1 MISNITPED
10 RAYWQK
16 KMADHAE
23 RQKPHS
29 VIVRLIC
36 IVVVVG
42 IVIGFLTARYGPNP
56 EQRDVET
63 ILNDTL
69 QMNAGD
75 LSRDSVLDSMR
86 QSPVGREYD
95 SLVKGRAGPS
105 PHRQKECCDVAP
117 VVFGPDPGGY
127 HIDRIDSLGFFKN

>member
-1 MISNITPED
+1 MIPNITPED
-10 RAYWQK
+10 RAYWDK
-16 KMADHAE
+16 KMAQHAA
-23 RQKPHS
+23 RQKPHT
-29 VIVRLIC
+29 ILIRWIC

-42 IVIGFLTARYGPNP
+42 IVIGLATALYFPNP

-75 LSRDSVLDSMR
+75 LSRDSVLDSMK

-95 SLVKGRAGPS
+95 SMVKR
-105 PHRQKECCDVAP
+105 R
-117 VVFGPDPGGY
+117 
-127 HIDRIDSLGFFKN
+127 DSL